1 MEDLK
6 IGFIGGGAL
15 VESVINGLINNFVPA
30 HNIFISE
37 LRAERCADLNNR
49 YRVNAGAGVDNF
61 AKQINLLVIAVKP
74 KDAAAALTEIQDKI
88 SLNTTIISVVAGL
101 KLEVLEKYFPKH
113 ALIRSMPNVPILV
126 REGMIAYVPGKNA
139 QAMDVNLAKNF
150 WSSIGRAVEVD
161 EKLMDA
167 VTGLSGSGPAYAF
180 LMIDALADGGVAAGL
195 PRAAAIELAA
205 QTLLG
210 SAKMVLETG
219 THPDALRDRVTSP
232 AGTTIEGVRVLE
244 RAGFR
249 SALIEAVIAATEKS
263 KSLG

>member
-6 IGFIGGGAL
+6 IGFVGGGAL
-15 VESVINGLINNFVPA
+15 VESIINGIINNFVPS

-37 LRAERCADLNNR
+37 VRAERCADLINR
-49 YRVNAGAGVDNF
+49 YRVNAGVGVDNF
-61 AKQINLLVIAVKP
+61 AKEINLLVIAVKP
-74 KDAAAALTEIQDKI
+74 KDAEAALNEVKDKI

-101 KLEVLEKYFPKH
+101 KLEVLEKYFPNH

-126 REGMIAYVPGKNA
+126 CEGMIAYTAGKNA
-139 QAMDVNLAKNF
+139 QAMDIDLAKNF
-150 WSSIGRAVEVD
+150 WSSIGRAIQVE
-161 EKLMDA
+161 EKFMDA

-219 THPDALRDRVTSP
+219 THPAILRDKVTSP

-263 KSLG
+263 KQLG